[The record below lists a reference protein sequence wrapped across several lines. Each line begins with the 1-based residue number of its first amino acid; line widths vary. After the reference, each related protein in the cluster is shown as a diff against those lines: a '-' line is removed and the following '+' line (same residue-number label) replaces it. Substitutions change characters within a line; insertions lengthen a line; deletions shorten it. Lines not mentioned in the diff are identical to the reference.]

1 MVLALIQ
8 RLSPARYKT
17 LQMSSLIRSY
27 SYLNRIQTKHKH
39 QFMNSVRLWNPQLFL
54 VRNVT
59 NKSEPKHRHKLLIAT
74 YISFGI
80 GAVLITAIIARE
92 VKRARMKFR
101 GIYEMNV
108 PAWRRVKLYN
118 YKDFALPEFVI
129 NQLED
134 VEKFEVKS
142 DDVWVVS
149 FPRSGEAEPEE

>member
-1 MVLALIQ
+1 MVLASFQ
-8 RLSPARYKT
+8 RLSPSRWKT
-17 LQMSSLIRSY
+17 VQICSLIRSY
-27 SYLNRIQTKHKH
+27 SHLNRIQSKHKH
-39 QFMNSVRLWNPQLFL
+39 QFLNSVRQCNPHCFMI
-54 VRNVT
+54 RNVT
-59 NKSEPKHRHKLLIAT
+59 NQSEPQHKHKLLIAT

-92 VKRARMKFR
+92 VKRTKMKFR

-108 PAWRRVKLYN
+108 PAWRRVKLYK
-118 YKDFALPEFVI
+118 YKDFALPQFVI

-149 FPRSGEAEPEE
+149 FPRSGGVELNH